1 MSNWIYKGKKIESL
15 EDMPDGAV
23 GFVYEVTYT
32 VENKKYIGK
41 KILEVKR
48 KLPPLKGKKRVRR
61 VTKESD
67 WKAYYGSNE
76 EIKKLLSEGKEKEFK
91 REILEFAFSKVQ
103 LTYLETRYQFDR
115 RVLERDD
122 YFNSNIL
129 GKFYKGKV

>member
-1 MSNWIYKGKKIESL
+1 MNWIFKDREVESI
-15 EDMPDGAV
+15 EDMPENV
-23 GFVYEVTYT
+23 IGFVYEVTYL
-32 VENKKYIGK
+32 EEGKKYIGK
-41 KILEVKR
+41 KILEVRR

-61 VTKESD
+61 VVKESD
-67 WKAYYGSNE
+67 WKKYYGSNE
-76 EIKKLLSEGKEKEFK
+76 EIKKLISEGKEAQFK

-122 YFNSNIL
+122 YYNSNIL

>member
-1 MSNWIYKGKKIESL
+1 MSSWVYKGKEVLST
-15 EDMPDGAV
+15 DSMPDGAV
-23 GFVYEVTYT
+23 GFVYEVTYLK
-32 VENKKYIGK
+32 EGKKYIGK

-61 VTKESD
+61 IVKESD
-67 WKAYYGSNE
+67 WKKYYGSNE
-76 EIKKLLSEGKEKEFK
+76 EIKKLISEGGEGQFK

>member
-1 MSNWIYKGKKIESL
+1 MDWTYKGKKIDSTD
-15 EDMPDGAV
+15 DMPEGAV

-32 VENKKYIGK
+32 PLKKKYIGK

-48 KLPPLKGKKRVRR
+48 KLAPLKGKKRVRR

-67 WKAYYGSNE
+67 WKNYFGSND
-76 EIKKLLSEGKEKEFK
+76 EIKKLLQENKHQNFK

-103 LTYLETRYQFDR
+103 LTYIETKYQFDR
-115 RVLERDD
+115 RVLERED

-129 GKFYKGKV
+129 GKFYRGKV

>member
-1 MSNWIYKGKKIESL
+1 MNWIFKGKEVESI
-15 EDMPDGAV
+15 EDMPENAV
-23 GFVYEVTYT
+23 GFVYEVTYLK
-32 VENKKYIGK
+32 EGKKYIGK

-61 VTKESD
+61 VVKESD
-67 WKAYYGSNE
+67 WKKYYGSNE
-76 EIKKLLSEGKEKEFK
+76 EIKKLISEGKEAQFK

-115 RVLERDD
+115 RVLERND
-122 YFNSNIL
+122 YYNSNIL

>member
-1 MSNWIYKGKKIESL
+1 MNWVYKGKEISSL
-15 EDMPDGAV
+15 DDMPDGAV
-23 GFVYEVTYT
+23 GFVYEVTYI
-32 VENKKYIGK
+32 VENRKYIGK

-67 WKAYYGSNE
+67 WKVYYGSNE

-115 RVLERDD
+115 RVLERND

>member
-1 MSNWIYKGKKIESL
+1 MNWVYKGKEISSL